1 MTVVSTLNKID
12 VIPILVKIQRIESS
26 ALTNKYMR
34 IVDLLD
40 STQSNF
46 NKQLDSD
53 RHFDMV
59 ADHVVFSETGSE
71 LWQNLRDRYNELADD

>member
-1 MTVVSTLNKID
+1 MTVVSSLTQID
-12 VIPILVKIQRIESS
+12 VIPILVKIQRLESS
-26 ALTNKYMR
+26 TLSNKYMR

-46 NKQLDSD
+46 NKVLDMD

-71 LWQNLRDRYNELADD
+71 LWQNLRNRYNELADE

>member
-12 VIPILVKIQRIESS
+12 VIPILVKIQRIENST
-26 ALTNKYMR
+26 LTNKYMR

>member
-1 MTVVSTLNKID
+1 VTVVSTLNKID

>member
-26 ALTNKYMR
+26 TLTNKYMR